1 MLLHCGSSGGGS
13 LRLHGTA
20 DHVDLFG
27 IRFSGKHIQQPI
39 GRFAEYQRT
48 PATVGTRPIIC
59 LDFPRFVVKAGTI
72 WFSEF
77 LLGFRKRGRIGY
89 TRKMPLN
96 SAYRVSVV
104 R

>member
-20 DHVDLFG
+20 DHIDLFG
-27 IRFSGKHIQQPI
+27 IRFSGKRIQQPI
-39 GRFAEYQRT
+39 GRFAEYQMT
-48 PATVGTRPIIC
+48 PATVGTRPIRC
-59 LDFPRFVVKAGTI
+59 LGFPRFVVKAGTI

-77 LLGFRKRGRIGY
+77 LLGFRKRGRIGC